1 MPLALT
7 LADDAADDAADEVL
21 LVSCYSL
28 GHQPVPLAVAK
39 AALAEAGVS
48 ARVIDTARTAPT
60 RAELRRARLIAI
72 SVPMHTALR
81 LGVALARQARA
92 LNPDVA
98 LCFFGLYAPL
108 NAGYL
113 LDDVLADVVLGP
125 EDTAT
130 LAVFA
135 RAVTA
140 AAVGGRAAGAQ
151 ALAVR
156 PEAFLRRRPGV
167 LKPVRVGASRLD
179 RAGLPPLERYARL
192 RVNGEDLVVGHVETT
207 RGCKHVC
214 RHCPITPVYQG
225 RFFALDHDVV
235 LADIDDQMQAGA
247 RHISF
252 GDPDFLNGPTHSLRI
267 ARALHARHPGVT
279 WDATIKIEHVLDHRA
294 LFPEL
299 ASLGCLFI
307 VSAVESLS
315 DLVLTQL
322 RKDHT
327 GADVRAAHGVLRA
340 AGIALRPTWV
350 AFTPWTTAADY
361 LEMLDFIQDS
371 DLTDALDPVQLAV
384 RLLIPPHSAILE
396 VTNGAPWL
404 LPLDEASLSYAW
416 RHPDPRMDILA
427 AEMDVLA
434 ARAVADAADGHSTL
448 ARMADVARARLGG
461 AQRPFVPLA
470 RAPSPRLTEPWFC
483 CSEPTAQQLALVSHG
498 ADG

>member
-1 MPLALT
+1 MALT
-7 LADDAADDAADEVL
+7 LADDAAGEVL

-48 ARVIDTARTAPT
+48 AHVIDTARTAPT
-60 RAELRRARLIAI
+60 QAELRRARVIAI

-113 LDDVLADVVLGP
+113 LDDVGADAVLGP

-135 RAVTA
+135 RAVTTA
-140 AAVGGRAAGAQ
+140 APAAGKGAGAE

-156 PEAFLRRRPGV
+156 PEAFLRGRPGV
-167 LKPVRVGASRLD
+167 LKPVRGGGSRLD

-235 LADIDDQMQAGA
+235 LADIDDQIQAGA

-252 GDPDFLNGPTHSLRI
+252 GDPDFLNGPTHTLRI

-279 WDATIKIEHVLDHRA
+279 WDATIKIEHVLAHRA

-315 DLVLTQL
+315 DVVLERL

-327 GADVRAAHGVLRA
+327 GSDVRAAHGVLRA

-361 LEMLDFIQDS
+361 LEMLDFIQDA

-384 RLLIPPHSAILE
+384 RLLIPPHSAILD
-396 VTNGAPWL
+396 VTSGAPWL
-404 LPLDEASLSYAW
+404 LRLDEASLSYEW
-416 RHPDPRMDILA
+416 LHPDPRMDLLA
-427 AEMDVLA
+427 AEMSVLA
-434 ARAVADAADGHSTL
+434 AGAVADSADGHATL
-448 ARMADVARARLGG
+448 ARMADVARARLGA

-470 RAPSPRLTEPWFC
+470 RAQSPRLTEPWFC
-483 CSEPTAQQLALVSHG
+483 CSEPTAHQLALVTHG